1 MGEILGCLCG
11 IFVGITTAWYFQIK
25 PISEKNDAISQLKSE
40 NDDLRH
46 TKDDLKEDLSTA
58 YKEIEMKDEL
68 LQMFTD
74 EITRNDYNRPD
85 IHLKKLKE
93 LASQYERIS

>member
-46 TKDDLKEDLSTA
+46 TKDDLQEDLSIA
-58 YKEIEMKDEL
+58 YKEIELKDKQIECIRTVL
-68 LQMFTD
+68 EQNSYGRD
-74 EITRNDYNRPD
+74 D
-85 IHLKKLKE
+85 IKIAKLKE
-93 LASQYERIS
+93 LAEDWKAN

>member
-46 TKDDLKEDLSTA
+46 TKDDLQEDLSIA
-58 YKEIEMKDEL
+58 YKEIELKDKQIECIRTVL
-68 LQMFTD
+68 EQNSYGRD
-74 EITRNDYNRPD
+74 DIKIAKIKEVITTANV
-85 IHLKKLKE
+85 K
-93 LASQYERIS
+93 

>member
-46 TKDDLKEDLSTA
+46 TKDDLEEDLSIA
-58 YKEIEMKDEL
+58 YKEIELKDKQIECIRTVL
-68 LQMFTD
+68 EQNSYGRD
-74 EITRNDYNRPD
+74 D
-85 IHLKKLKE
+85 IKIAKLKE
-93 LASQYERIS
+93 LAEDWKAN